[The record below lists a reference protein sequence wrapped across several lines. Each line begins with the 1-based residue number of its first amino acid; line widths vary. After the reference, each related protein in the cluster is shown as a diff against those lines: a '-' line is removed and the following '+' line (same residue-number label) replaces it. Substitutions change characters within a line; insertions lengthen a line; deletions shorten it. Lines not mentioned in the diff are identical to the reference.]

1 MQAGSSEQQIIKKEQ
16 GEIKEEPV
24 EENSEVHP
32 HRQEEEQ
39 AIEEKEVSGRR
50 IKCEPEEP

>member
-1 MQAGSSEQQIIKKEQ
+1 M
-16 GEIKEEPV
+16 
-24 EENSEVHP
+24 EENSEVYP
-32 HRQEEEQ
+32 HREEEEQ